1 MIKPE
6 NVSGD
11 AMVSLLTGVQT
22 ELNDHLRRLLYAIDA
37 TSAWICYFD
46 FTINQ
51 ATVCGG
57 YARPEANPLEQIS
70 DVGEHFYEQSGDFV
84 RWLASRNPTPQM
96 LHIDELSRD
105 DKDWED
111 YVRQGAHSVAFV
123 PIILNNETW
132 GYLEVWESRYRREFS
147 KVSLARA
154 RLAAEH
160 IGELIAAELNRL

>member
-6 NVSGD
+6 KVSGEE
-11 AMVSLLTGVQT
+11 MVNILKNTQT
-22 ELNDHLRRLLYAIDA
+22 KLGEHLRQLLYAIDA

-46 FTINQ
+46 FTTNQ

-70 DVGEHFYEQSGDFV
+70 DVGEHFYEQSEDFV
-84 RWLASRNPTPQM
+84 RWLDTNDPAPQM
-96 LHIDELSRD
+96 LFIDKLPRD

-123 PIILNNETW
+123 PIIIEDETW
-132 GYLEVWESRYRREFS
+132 GYVEVWESRYRREFS
-147 KVSLARA
+147 KVSLSRA
-154 RLAAEH
+154 R
-160 IGELIAAELNRL
+160 IAADRIAEVIKAELDRL